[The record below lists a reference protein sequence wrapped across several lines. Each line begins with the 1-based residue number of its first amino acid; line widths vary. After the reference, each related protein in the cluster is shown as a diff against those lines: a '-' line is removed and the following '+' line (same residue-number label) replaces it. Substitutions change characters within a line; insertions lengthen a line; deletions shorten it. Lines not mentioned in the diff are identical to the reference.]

1 MISVVIPAFNEDAV
15 IGAVVAGVR
24 AAYAHVVVVDD
35 GSTDRTGAVARAAG
49 AIVVRHPINLG
60 QGAAL
65 QTGIDFALR
74 EGASAIVTFDADG
87 QHAVRDIAVLCRMAE
102 ARGVDVVLGSRRLGG
117 AVGISFARRMLLAG
131 AVVFTRVT
139 TGLRLT
145 DAHNGLRFLSAGA
158 AGRMRLRQNGMAHAS
173 ELLSQV
179 ARLRLS
185 YAEAPVVVTYTAYSR
200 AKGQRM
206 GNALFILLDLAL
218 GRLSR

>member
-1 MISVVIPAFNEDAV
+1 MISVVIPAYNEESA
-15 IGAVVAGVR
+15 IGPVVAGVR

-49 AIVVRHPINLG
+49 AIVLRHPINLG

-65 QTGIDFALR
+65 QTGIDFALL
-74 EGASAIVTFDADG
+74 EGATEIVTFDADG
-87 QHAVRDIAVLCRMAE
+87 QHAVGDIGVLRAVA
-102 ARGVDVVLGSRRLGG
+102 ARGLDVVLGSRSLGG
-117 AVGISFARRMLLAG
+117 TVGITRARAWLLRA
-131 AVVFTRVT
+131 AVLFTRMT

-145 DAHNGLRFLSAGA
+145 DAHNGLRLLSAGA
-158 AGRMRLRQNGMAHAS
+158 ARRIRLRQNGMAHAS

-179 ARLRLS
+179 ARLRLR

-206 GNALFILLDLAL
+206 GNALFIVLDLAL